1 MLKHRMTKLRTSMIY
16 HLPKADTHDGKCN
29 KDTPDH
35 SSLVQIFCS
44 MTSLGSNKFYGRL
57 NLKVKSM
64 LLISDYQGQLKIA
77 LPGSPLVGGGFDSR
91 SQRSY
96 SRAPLAPRFPSDGK

>member
-1 MLKHRMTKLRTSMIY
+1 MIY

-44 MTSLGSNKFYGRL
+44 MTSLGDNKFYGRL

-64 LLISDYQGQLKIA
+64 LAISDYQLKIA
-77 LPGSPLVGGGFDSR
+77 LPGSPLVGGGFDNR